1 MIIKKILPF
10 IASFFILFSCTGN
23 LDFSQIEDYIATP
36 EYTWSLISF
45 TLLPFNFFNQTTGN
59 QKFKLIE
66 KSSFGLSERG
76 LLADALVKIDFNAEI
91 INEFNN
97 DFTIQLNF
105 LDANNIPTYSFQD
118 IIVSASDT
126 NFDFFETVE
135 VNNNPKIKN
144 TVRFEAIVTINNPLT
159 VLDPSDLS
167 TEFKFKSSLKLYF

>member
-23 LDFSQIEDYIATP
+23 LDFSQIEDYRATP
-36 EYTWSLISF
+36 EYTGSLISF
-45 TLLPFNFFNQTTGN
+45 TLLPFYFFNQTTGN